1 MVVVAKPA
9 VNNVAAVLM
18 QLLPKHPIGVNVHSV
33 KQPDITAI
41 KNAPTAKVSAIYS
54 WA

>member
-9 VNNVAAVLM
+9 VNNVAVALT
-18 QLLPKHPIGVNVHSV
+18 QWLPNHPIGVNVHNV

-41 KNAPTAKVSAIYS
+41 KNAPAAKVSAIYS
-54 WA
+54 WV